1 MTNIWE
7 ELKNQIKVALPE
19 NSFSLWINPITFLE
33 KKDDT
38 LILGCPNKFSLHWV
52 MENYLGIIEE
62 KLDKLENNN
71 CKLQLKVK
79 AIRTKKPLPPI
90 FNDSQQLTL
99 PSIPKNNGAGM
110 RCLNN
115 DFTFDRFVVGKCN
128 EFAYSASKALASGG
142 NFPYNHLYMLAKTGL
157 GKSHLSQAV
166 GHAILDHDPKVRVCY
181 ITAEDFVNEM
191 IFALKANR
199 IEEFKNRYRRRCD
212 VLLLEEVHFLSGK
225 QKTQIELGFLLDV
238 LENDHKKII
247 FTSSLLPKDIPN
259 LSKELS
265 SRLTSGIITRLDMP
279 DYQMRIEIIEKKAYD
294 HNLSLSEDAIHLL
307 AKHLTCDI
315 RQLESALKCL
325 KARSDLLN
333 AKIDLDLVRDEL
345 KCHVSEQDST
355 SFEDIKK
362 VVCQY
367 FKIDPVML
375 GSKSRKKI
383 HSFPRNIYVY
393 LCRHYTDA
401 TVEDIGKSINRN
413 YSTVLYSSEVIEHKI
428 KSDNKVK
435 NQVNFLKQKLEDM
448 TK

>member
-1 MTNIWE
+1 
-7 ELKNQIKVALPE
+7 
-19 NSFSLWINPITFLE
+19 
-33 KKDDT
+33 
-38 LILGCPNKFSLHWV
+38 
-52 MENYLGIIEE
+52 
-62 KLDKLENNN
+62 
-71 CKLQLKVK
+71 
-79 AIRTKKPLPPI
+79 
-90 FNDSQQLTL
+90 
-99 PSIPKNNGAGM
+99 
-110 RCLNN
+110 
-115 DFTFDRFVVGKCN
+115 
-128 EFAYSASKALASGG
+128 
-142 NFPYNHLYMLAKTGL
+142 
-157 GKSHLSQAV
+157 
-166 GHAILDHDPKVRVCY
+166 
-181 ITAEDFVNEM
+181 
-191 IFALKANR
+191 
-199 IEEFKNRYRRRCD
+199 
-212 VLLLEEVHFLSGK
+212 
-225 QKTQIELGFLLDV
+225 
-238 LENDHKKII
+238 
-247 FTSSLLPKDIPN
+247 
-259 LSKELS
+259 
-265 SRLTSGIITRLDMP
+265 MP

-294 HNLSLSEDAIHLL
+294 HNLSLSEDVIHLL

-367 FKIDPVML
+367 FKVDPVML
-375 GSKSRKKI
+375 SSKSRKKI

-413 YSTVLYSSEVIEHKI
+413 YSTVLYSSEVVEHKI